1 MTKIYELMDEAKKD
15 KLEKLENWLDEQF
28 EKPEIQER
36 LKELEANSFF
46 YTSVCDK
53 IFTSKPNPTET
64 PFINKNLIAKKVNVE
79 QLAQVIGTG
88 QT

>member
-15 KLEKLENWLDEQF
+15 KLEKLENWIEEQF

-46 YTSVCDK
+46 NTSVCDK
-53 IFTSKPNPTET
+53 IFTSKPNQNERAAHWAALS
-64 PFINKNLIAKKVNVE
+64 F
-79 QLAQVIGTG
+79 
-88 QT
+88 